1 MKLENLKPAQG
12 ATTKKVRIGRG
23 IGSGIGKTSGK
34 GHKGQ
39 WARSGGGVK
48 PGFEGGNI
56 PLIRKVPMRGFNNY
70 NYRKFYSTVNVGDL
84 EIFDANTVI
93 TEELLYEYRVVGKR
107 MPYGLKVLG
116 NGEITKPLT
125 IKARKATK
133 SAIEKVEK
141 AGGKIEIVTGSEN

>member
-1 MKLENLKPAQG
+1 MKLEKPTPAEG
-12 ATTKKVRIGRG
+12 ATTKKVRVGRG

-56 PLIRKVPMRGFNNY
+56 PMIRKLPIRGFNNY
-70 NYRKFYSTVNVGDL
+70 NYRKNYSIVNVGDL
-84 EIFDANTVI
+84 EIFEPNTVI
-93 TEELLYEYRVVGKR
+93 TEELLYETRVVGKR

-125 IKARKATK
+125 VKAKKATK
-133 SAIEKVEK
+133 SAIEKIEK
-141 AGGKIEIVTGSEN
+141 AGGKIEIEE

>member
-1 MKLENLKPAQG
+1 MKLENLRPAEG
-12 ATTKKVRIGRG
+12 STTKKVRVGRG

-34 GHKGQ
+34 GQKGQ
-39 WARSGGGVK
+39 WSRSGGGVK

-56 PLIRKVPMRGFNNY
+56 PLVRKVPIRGFNNY
-70 NYRKFYSTVNVGDL
+70 NFKKVYSTVNVGDL

-107 MPYGLKVLG
+107 QPYGLKVLG
-116 NGEITKPLT
+116 NGTLTKPLT
-125 IKARKATK
+125 IKAAKATK

-141 AGGKIEIVTGSEN
+141 AGGKIEIE